1 MYFFAEFP
9 SCVTEKPAYAGSVIL
24 DCMLS
29 LDSGLITDYSGF
41 VLRSIYSIL
50 ILFKVTKIATF
61 FS

>member
-29 LDSGLITDYSGF
+29 LDSGLLPTIQYYRF
-41 VLRSIYSIL
+41 RSTIY
-50 ILFKVTKIATF
+50 LFHSDLT
-61 FS
+61 